1 MIPPTEYKHYVIKH
15 WKNME
20 TPLTDD
26 EIRSLAADY
35 INLEGYDD
43 SRWILSVMS
52 QEYPGLFDRKKAMK
66 LISETVREY
75 IHKPNLP

>member
-1 MIPPTEYKHYVIKH
+1 
-15 WKNME
+15 ME

-52 QEYPGLFDRKKAMK
+52 QEYSGLFDRKKAMK

-75 IHKPNLP
+75 VGKPDLP